1 MTVSH
6 AQTPHAPAHAAP
18 IEPPLNARYG
28 WIVAVAL
35 LALAPNIVL
44 TTAFTLLQK
53 PIAHDLH
60 LSKLAMQESEGI
72 SNACYAFGA
81 VLGAFL
87 TQRFRQRPLFLNVE
101 ALFVVG
107 SILATTAWAPAPYF
121 VGRVIQGFATG
132 LMLVVALP
140 PLITRYGVKNLP
152 GTAAAVN
159 IGLFGAVTVGP
170 ILAGAVA
177 GVSWRVV
184 FAVVTIAG
192 AVGLGIA
199 LLALPDIDA
208 FDRGRKPDL
217 PAFGLAVVATV
228 SPFFATSQLVS
239 AKFGQAIVLAP
250 LVVGLLV
257 LIALIVEQ
265 YRKDEALM
273 PVEALSTSLPVM
285 GTLAAMVAGAAFVT
299 ISELS
304 ATAALQGKH
313 ESPLRVGVMSSPGIA
328 GVAIAAV
335 VFALLFRTRY
345 LPVLVAVGMLLIIGG
360 GVLAATG
367 TSTANSLAS
376 SALLGAGA
384 GATVSPG
391 LFLAGMGVPSNR
403 IGRAFALVELLRSEA
418 AYLVGPVL
426 LYVAMLHT
434 PLRHGI
440 VFATWITV
448 GVAAAGLVGLVALFV
463 ASGARL
469 RAPDLEAW
477 LDRGEQALES
487 PYPAERVV
495 QKVIRST

>member
-1 MTVSH
+1 MPLVN
-6 AQTPHAPAHAAP
+6 TPQHRAPV
-18 IEPPLNARYG
+18 EPPLHAGYG

-44 TTAFTLLQK
+44 TTAYSLLQK
-53 PIAHDLH
+53 PIAADLH
-60 LSKLAMQESEGI
+60 VSKLLAQQSEGI

-87 TQRFRQRPLFLNVE
+87 TQRFRQRPLFLSVE
-101 ALFVVG
+101 ALFVIG

-121 VGRVIQGFATG
+121 IGRVIQGFATG

-140 PLITRYGVKNLP
+140 PLITRYGVKKLP

-170 ILAGAVA
+170 VLAGAVA
-177 GVSWRVV
+177 VISWRVI
-184 FAVVTIAG
+184 FAIVTFAG
-192 AVGLGIA
+192 VVGLGIA
-199 LLALPDIDA
+199 LLALPDIAA
-208 FDRGRKPDL
+208 FDCDRKPDL
-217 PAFGLAVVATV
+217 PAFGLALVATV
-228 SPFFATSQLVS
+228 LPFFATSQLVS
-239 AKFGQAIVLAP
+239 AKFGTPIVLAP
-250 LVVGLLV
+250 LIVGLVVLV
-257 LIALIVEQ
+257 TLVVEQ
-265 YRKDEALM
+265 YRNSEALM
-273 PVEALSTSLPVM
+273 PVEALSTSLPVI

-313 ESPLRVGVMSSPGIA
+313 ESPLRVGIMSSPGVA
-328 GVAIAAV
+328 GVALAAV
-335 VFALLFRTRY
+335 VFAFLFRTRY

-367 TSTANSLAS
+367 SSAAHALAS

-391 LFLAGMGVPSNR
+391 LFLAGMGVPSKQ

-426 LYVAMLHT
+426 LYVAMLHS

-448 GVAAAGLVGLVALFV
+448 AFTAVGLIALVGLFV

-469 RAPDLEAW
+469 REPDLQAW
-477 LDRGEQALES
+477 LERGEQALES

-495 QKVIRST
+495 QKVVR